1 MKKNFAS
8 KKPIETFLD
17 ILQVYGTK
25 IGGYM
30 IFFSQGT
37 IDWVDKFS
45 FFLITIASN
54 IIAKSKYHFLF
65 GHFDV

>member
-30 IFFSQGT
+30 IFLAKEQLIGWTNFH
-37 IDWVDKFS
+37 
-45 FFLITIASN
+45 FFNYYSL
-54 IIAKSKYHFLF
+54 
-65 GHFDV
+65 

>member
-1 MKKNFAS
+1 MSTPLPFWTNKQVKMMKKNFAS

-45 FFLITIASN
+45 FF
-54 IIAKSKYHFLF
+54 
-65 GHFDV
+65 

>member
-30 IFFSQGT
+30 IFFIQVT

-45 FFLITIASN
+45 FF
-54 IIAKSKYHFLF
+54 
-65 GHFDV
+65 